1 MISICCQ
8 ASHSIEMASF
18 FSSSLNSGS
27 PVKREELWV
36 WIDKIK
42 TVSIMTIYSKY
53 SPRRFTMLIIQDYIP
68 VTKAKASFLDI
79 IRKIE
84 GSEDAIA
91 ITKNGVPEAI
101 LLSMKKFEGLLETLE
116 ILSDE
121 KAMKSI
127 RKSIKEAQQGKWLDH
142 DEVFGE

>member
-1 MISICCQ
+1 
-8 ASHSIEMASF
+8 
-18 FSSSLNSGS
+18 
-27 PVKREELWV
+27 
-36 WIDKIK
+36 
-42 TVSIMTIYSKY
+42 
-53 SPRRFTMLIIQDYIP
+53 MLIIQDYIP
-68 VTKAKASFLDI
+68 VTKAKSSFLEI

-84 GSEDAIA
+84 GSEDVIA
-91 ITKNGVPEAI
+91 ITKNGVPEAV

-127 RKSIKEAQQGKWLDH
+127 RKSIKEAQQGKWIDH